1 MTLATF
7 ANRVVLS
14 GGWKRRGIAF
24 AAGAFSALAMAPFNA
39 FPILAITFPVF
50 VWLLDGTGAGR
61 RGLLAAFGAG
71 WWFGFGYFVA
81 GLYWIGMAL
90 FVEADKFAWLLPFAV
105 LGIPAGLALF
115 TASGALI
122 ARALWTTGP
131 FRILA
136 FAAGLGVSEW
146 LRGTILTG
154 FPWNSF
160 GYALTSVPQL
170 AQSASL
176 VGLWGLTLLALAIFA
191 SPATIADARDRT
203 QHPWLPVIVSALA
216 LFLMGA
222 YGWHR
227 LANSE
232 IANVEGVR
240 LRLMQPNISQNL
252 KWQPEQRPAV
262 MRRYLTLSDQ
272 ATAPDRQGVKDI
284 THLIWPESAFPFFL
298 DREPQALA
306 QIGELLPP
314 GVALITGAIRLD
326 APLPGKKDPRIF
338 NSIRVLREDG
348 AIIATYDK
356 LYLVPFG
363 EFVPFQD
370 FLDNIGVSRF
380 MAGVGLQPLT
390 QRRFDAGTR
399 RRALNIPGL
408 PPAAPLICYEA
419 IYPGYVLPEGARPHW
434 ILNLTNDAWFGI
446 SPGPY
451 QHFAQARLRAIEEGL
466 PLVRVANN
474 GISAIVDPLGR
485 IVRSLPLGSDGLIDG
500 ALPEALGE
508 TVYSRHRNGPALL
521 LAIIFAIGAIA
532 ARRRK
537 TRRGA

>member
-1 MTLATF
+1 MTLADF

-14 GGWKRRGIAF
+14 WGWKRRGIAF
-24 AAGAFSALAMAPFNA
+24 FSGAVSALAMAPFDF
-39 FPILAITFPVF
+39 FPVLALTFPMF
-50 VWLLDGTGAGR
+50 VWLLDGAGAGK

-105 LGIPAGLALF
+105 LGIPAGLAFF
-115 TASGALI
+115 TALGALL
-122 ARALWTTGP
+122 ARMMWTTGP
-131 FRILA
+131 LRILA
-136 FAAGLGVSEW
+136 FASALGFSEW

-160 GYALTSVPQL
+160 GYALTGVPQF
-170 AQSASL
+170 AQGASL
-176 VGLWGLTLLALAIFA
+176 VGLWGLTLLALGIFA
-191 SPATIADARDRT
+191 SPATVTDARDRT
-203 QHPWLPVIVSALA
+203 AHPWLPLIVSALA
-216 LFLMGA
+216 LFLLGA

-227 LANSE
+227 LSNNE
-232 IANVEGVR
+232 IANVEGVK

-262 MRRYLTLSDQ
+262 MRRYLSLSDQ
-272 ATAPDRQGVKDI
+272 ATSPERQGVRDV

-306 QIGELLPP
+306 QIADLLPN
-314 GVALITGAIRLD
+314 GVSLITGAIRID
-326 APLPGKKDPRIF
+326 APPKGQNTARVY
-338 NSIRVLREDG
+338 NSIRVLRDDG
-348 AIIATYDK
+348 SIIATYDK
-356 LYLVPFG
+356 RYLVPFG
-363 EFVPFQD
+363 EFLPFQS
-370 FLDNIGVSRF
+370 LLEAIG
-380 MAGVGLQPLT
+380 LEQLT
-390 QRRFDAGTR
+390 RVRGGFTPGAR

-419 IYPGYVLPEGARPHW
+419 IYPGHVLPEGARPRW
-434 ILNLTNDAWFGI
+434 ILNLTNDAWFGLT
-446 SPGPY
+446 PGPY

-485 IVRSLPLGSDGLIDG
+485 ITRSLPLGSDGLIDG
-500 ALPEALGE
+500 ELPQALEE

-521 LAIIFAIGAIA
+521 LALAFAIAAVA
-532 ARRRK
+532 ARRRMK
-537 TRRGA
+537 SRKA

>member
-1 MTLATF
+1 MTLADL

-14 GGWKRRGIAF
+14 GGWRRRGIALGS
-24 AAGAFSALAMAPFNA
+24 GAFSALAMAPFNLW
-39 FPILAITFPVF
+39 PVLVVTFPVF
-50 VWLLDGTGAGR
+50 VWLLDGAGSGR
-61 RGLLAAFGAG
+61 RGLVVAFGTG
-71 WWFGFGYFVA
+71 WWFGFGYFIA

-105 LGIPAGLALF
+105 LGIPAGLAFF
-115 TASGALI
+115 TAFGALL
-122 ARALWTTGP
+122 ARAMWTTGP
-131 FRILA
+131 LRILV
-136 FAAGLGVSEW
+136 FAAGLTIAEF

-160 GYALTSVPQL
+160 GYALTSVSYF
-170 AQSASL
+170 AQGASL
-176 VGLWGLTLLALAIFA
+176 VGLWGLTLFALVIFA

-203 QHPWLPVIVSALA
+203 RHPYAPVALSLLA
-216 LFLMGA
+216 LFLLGA

-227 LANSE
+227 LANNE
-232 IANVEGVR
+232 TTYVEGVR

-252 KWQPEQRPAV
+252 KWQPDQRPAV
-262 MRRYLTLSDQ
+262 MRRYLSLSDQ
-272 ATAPDRQGVKDI
+272 ATSPERQGVKDI

-306 QIGELLPP
+306 QIGDLLPS
-314 GVALITGAIRLD
+314 GVSLITGAIRID
-326 APLPGKKDPRIF
+326 APLPGSQQPRVF
-338 NSIRVLREDG
+338 NSIRVLRDDG

-363 EFVPFQD
+363 EFLPFQT
-370 FLDNIGVSRF
+370 LLESI
-380 MAGVGLQPLT
+380 GLQQLT
-390 QRRFDAGTR
+390 RVRGGFTPGTS
-399 RRALNIPGL
+399 RRALAIPGL

-419 IYPGYVLPEGARPHW
+419 IYPGYVLPQGERPRW

-446 SPGPY
+446 TPGPY

-485 IVRSLPLGSDGLIDG
+485 VLRSLSLGSDGLIDG
-500 ALPEALGE
+500 ALPQPLEA
-508 TVYSRHRNGPALL
+508 TVYARHRNGPVLFLIA
-521 LAIIFAIGAIA
+521 AVVVATFA
-532 ARRRK
+532 ARRRNNVQ
-537 TRRGA
+537 R

>member
-1 MTLATF
+1 MTLADL

-14 GGWKRRGIAF
+14 WGWKRRGIAF
-24 AAGAFSALAMAPFNA
+24 ASGAFSALAMAPFDLW
-39 FPILAITFPVF
+39 PVLAITLPVF
-50 VWLLDGTGAGR
+50 VWLLDGAGAGK
-61 RGLLAAFGAG
+61 RGLVAAFGAG

-105 LGIPAGLALF
+105 LGIPAGLAFF
-115 TASGALI
+115 TAFGALI
-122 ARALWTTGP
+122 ARAMWAHGP
-131 FRILA
+131 VRILA
-136 FAAGLGVSEW
+136 FGAGLTIAEF

-160 GYALTSVPQL
+160 GYALASVSYF
-170 AQSASL
+170 AQGASL
-176 VGLWGLTLLALAIFA
+176 VGLWGMTLLVLAVFA
-191 SPATIADARDRT
+191 SPATMADAHDRT
-203 QHPWLPVIVSALA
+203 RHPFLPIAISVLV
-216 LFLMGA
+216 LFLLGA

-227 LANSE
+227 LANNDT
-232 IANVEGVR
+232 AFVEGVR

-262 MRRYLTLSDQ
+262 MRRYLSLSDQ
-272 ATAPDRQGVKDI
+272 ATSPQRQGVKDV

-314 GVALITGAIRLD
+314 GVSLITGAIRLD
-326 APLPGKKDPRIF
+326 SPLPGTTTPRVF
-338 NSIRVLREDG
+338 NSIRVLRDDG

-356 LYLVPFG
+356 VYLVPFG
-363 EFVPFQD
+363 EFLPFQS
-370 FLDNIGVSRF
+370 LLESI
-380 MAGVGLQPLT
+380 GLQQLT
-390 QRRFDAGTR
+390 RVRGGFNAGAR
-399 RRALNIPGL
+399 RRPLNIPGL

-419 IYPGYVLPEGARPHW
+419 IYPGYALPQGERPKW

-446 SPGPY
+446 TPGPY

-500 ALPEALGE
+500 ELPQPVGE
-508 TVYSRHRNGPALL
+508 TVFSRHRNGPVLL
-521 LAIIFAIGAIA
+521 LVALFTVGALA
-532 ARRRK
+532 VRRRMAK
-537 TRRGA
+537 HKA

>member
-1 MTLATF
+1 MTLASI

-24 AAGAFSALAMAPFNA
+24 LAGAMSALAMAPFNA

-61 RGLLAAFGAG
+61 RGMLAAFGTG

-105 LGIPAGLALF
+105 LGIPAGLAFF
-115 TASGALI
+115 TATGALI

-131 FRILA
+131 ARILA
-136 FAAGLGVSEW
+136 FAFGLGFTEW

-222 YGWHR
+222 FGWHR
-227 LANSE
+227 LANNE

-262 MRRYLTLSDQ
+262 MRHYLSLSDQ

-314 GVALITGAIRLD
+314 GVSLITGAIRID
-326 APLPGKKDPRIF
+326 APLPGKKDPRVF
-338 NSIRVLREDG
+338 NSIRVLRDDG
-348 AIIATYDK
+348 AIVATYDK

-363 EFVPFQD
+363 EFLPFQS
-370 FLDNIGVSRF
+370 LLEAI
-380 MAGVGLQPLT
+380 GLQQLT
-390 QRRFDAGTR
+390 RVRGGFTPGAR
-399 RRALNIPGL
+399 RRALEIPGL
-408 PPAAPLICYEA
+408 PPATPLICYEV
-419 IYPGYVLPEGARPHW
+419 IYPGYVLPEGPRPRW

-446 SPGPY
+446 TPGPY

-500 ALPEALGE
+500 ALPEALEE

-521 LAIIFAIGAIA
+521 LAIIFGIGAIA

-537 TRRGA
+537 TRRGV

>member
-1 MTLATF
+1 MTLTAL

-14 GGWKRRGIAF
+14 EGWKRRGIAF
-24 AAGAFSALAMAPFNA
+24 VSGALSALAMAPFGL
-39 FPILAITFPVF
+39 FPVLAITFPVF
-50 VWLLDGTGAGR
+50 VWLLDGAGAGK
-61 RGLLAAFGAG
+61 RGLLAAFGIG

-105 LGIPAGLALF
+105 LGIPAGLAFF
-115 TASGALI
+115 TGFGALL
-122 ARALWTTGP
+122 ARAMWTTGP
-131 FRILA
+131 LRILA
-136 FAAGLGVSEW
+136 FAAGLMISEW

-160 GYALTSVPQL
+160 GYALTGVPQF
-170 AQSASL
+170 AQGASL
-176 VGLWGLTLLALAIFA
+176 VGIWGLTLLALAIFA
-191 SPATIADARDRT
+191 SPATISDARDRT
-203 QHPWLPVIVSALA
+203 RHPWLPLIVSALA
-216 LFLMGA
+216 LFLLGA

-227 LANSE
+227 LANNE
-232 IANVEGVR
+232 IANVDGVR

-262 MRRYLTLSDQ
+262 MRRYLSLSDQ

-314 GVALITGAIRLD
+314 GVSLITGAIRLD
-326 APLPGKKDPRIF
+326 APLPGSKDPRVF
-338 NSIRVLREDG
+338 NSIRVLRDDG
-348 AIIATYDK
+348 SIIATYDK

-363 EFVPFQD
+363 EFLPFQS
-370 FLDNIGVSRF
+370 LLESI
-380 MAGVGLQPLT
+380 GLQQLT
-390 QRRFDAGTR
+390 RVRGGFTPGTR

-408 PPAAPLICYEA
+408 PPAAALICYEA
-419 IYPGYVLPEGARPHW
+419 IFSNNVLPYEQRAQW

-446 SPGPY
+446 TPGPY

-485 IVRSLPLGSDGLIDG
+485 IIRSLPLGADGLIDG
-500 ALPEALGE
+500 PLPQALPE
-508 TVYSRHRNGPALL
+508 TVYSRHRNGPVLL
-521 LAIIFAIGAIA
+521 MTTIFAIGALS

-537 TRRGA
+537 KRRDA

>member
-1 MTLATF
+1 MTLADL

-14 GGWKRRGIAF
+14 WGWKRRGIAL
-24 AAGAFSALAMAPFNA
+24 ASGALSALAMAPLNLW
-39 FPILAITFPVF
+39 PVLALTFPVF
-50 VWLLDGTGAGR
+50 IWLLDGTGAGR
-61 RGLLAAFGAG
+61 RGLLAAFGTG

-105 LGIPAGLALF
+105 LGIPAGLAFF
-115 TASGALI
+115 TAFGALL
-122 ARALWTTGP
+122 ARAMWTTGP
-131 FRILA
+131 LRILA
-136 FAAGLGVSEW
+136 FAAGLGVIEW

-160 GYALTSVPQL
+160 GYALTSVPQF
-170 AQSASL
+170 AQGASL

-203 QHPWLPVIVSALA
+203 QHPWLPVILSALA
-216 LFLMGA
+216 LFLLGA

-227 LANSE
+227 LANNE
-232 IANVEGVR
+232 VAYVDGVK
-240 LRLMQPNISQNL
+240 LRLMQPNVSQNL

-262 MRRYLTLSDQ
+262 MRRYLALSDQ
-272 ATAPDRQGVKDI
+272 ATAPDRQGVRDI

-306 QIGELLPP
+306 QIADLLPS
-314 GVALITGAIRLD
+314 GVTLVTGAIRLD
-326 APLPGKKDPRIF
+326 APLPGTKDARVF
-338 NSIRVLREDG
+338 NSIRVLRDDG
-348 AIIATYDK
+348 SIIATYDK
-356 LYLVPFG
+356 RYLVPFG
-363 EFVPFQD
+363 EFLPFQS
-370 FLDNIGVSRF
+370 LLESI
-380 MAGVGLQPLT
+380 GLQQLT
-390 QRRFDAGTR
+390 RVRGGFTAGAQ

-408 PPAAPLICYEA
+408 PPAAALVCYEA
-419 IYPGYVLPEGARPHW
+419 IYPGYILPEGPRPRW

-446 SPGPY
+446 TPGPY

-485 IVRSLPLGSDGLIDG
+485 ILRYLPLGGDGLIDG
-500 ALPEALGE
+500 ALPQALE
-508 TVYSRHRNGPALL
+508 DTFYSRHRNGPALL
-521 LAIIFAIGAIA
+521 LTVIFAIAA
-532 ARRRK
+532 FTARRRK
-537 TRRGA
+537 SRRST

>member
-1 MTLATF
+1 MTLADL

-14 GGWKRRGIAF
+14 GGWRRRGIALGS
-24 AAGAFSALAMAPFNA
+24 GALSALAMAPFNLW
-39 FPILAITFPVF
+39 PVLVVTFPVF
-50 VWLLDGTGAGR
+50 VWLLDGAGSGR
-61 RGLLAAFGAG
+61 RGLLVAFGTG
-71 WWFGFGYFVA
+71 WWFGFGYFIA

-105 LGIPAGLALF
+105 LGIPAGLAFF
-115 TASGALI
+115 TAFGALL
-122 ARALWTTGP
+122 ARAMWTTGP
-131 FRILA
+131 LRILA
-136 FAAGLGVSEW
+136 FAAGLTIAEF

-160 GYALTSVPQL
+160 GYSLTSVSYF
-170 AQSASL
+170 AQGASL
-176 VGLWGLTLLALAIFA
+176 VGLWGLTLFALVIFA

-203 QHPWLPVIVSALA
+203 RHPFAPVALSLLA
-216 LFLMGA
+216 LFLLGA

-227 LANSE
+227 LAN
-232 IANVEGVR
+232 NDVTYVEGVR

-252 KWQPEQRPAV
+252 KWQPDQRPAV
-262 MRRYLTLSDQ
+262 MRRYLSLSDQ
-272 ATAPDRQGVKDI
+272 ATSPERQGVKDI

-306 QIGELLPP
+306 QIGDLLPS
-314 GVALITGAIRLD
+314 GVSLITGAIRID
-326 APLPGKKDPRIF
+326 APLPGSQQPRVF
-338 NSIRVLREDG
+338 NSIRVLRDDG

-363 EFVPFQD
+363 EFLPFQT
-370 FLDNIGVSRF
+370 LLESI
-380 MAGVGLQPLT
+380 GLQQLT
-390 QRRFDAGTR
+390 RVRGGFTPGTS
-399 RRALNIPGL
+399 RRALAIPGL

-419 IYPGYVLPEGARPHW
+419 IYPGYVLPQGERPRW

-446 SPGPY
+446 TPGPY

-485 IVRSLPLGSDGLIDG
+485 VLRSLSLGSDGLIDG
-500 ALPEALGE
+500 ALPQPLEA
-508 TVYSRHRNGPALL
+508 TFYARHRNGPVLFLIA
-521 LAIIFAIGAIA
+521 AFVVATFA
-532 ARRRK
+532 ARRRNNVQ
-537 TRRGA
+537 R

>member
-1 MTLATF
+1 MTLADL

-14 GGWKRRGIAF
+14 WGWKRRLIALCS
-24 AAGAFSALAMAPFNA
+24 GAVSALAMAPFDLW
-39 FPILAITFPVF
+39 PILAVTFPIF
-50 VWLLDGTGAGR
+50 VWLLDGAGAGK
-61 RGLLAAFGAG
+61 RGLLVAFGAG

-105 LGIPAGLALF
+105 LGIPAGLAFF
-115 TASGALI
+115 TGFGALL
-122 ARALWTTGP
+122 ARLIWTTGP
-131 FRILA
+131 LRILA
-136 FAAGLGVSEW
+136 FAAALGLSEW

-160 GYALTSVPQL
+160 GYALTSLPQL
-170 AQSASL
+170 AQGASL
-176 VGLWGLTLLALAIFA
+176 VGLWGLTLLTLAIFA
-191 SPATIADARDRT
+191 SPATITDARDRT
-203 QHPWLPVIVSALA
+203 AHPWLPLIASALV
-216 LFLMGA
+216 LFLLGA

-227 LANSE
+227 LANNE

-262 MRRYLTLSDQ
+262 MRRYLSLSDQ
-272 ATAPDRQGVKDI
+272 ATSPDRQGVRDI

-306 QIGELLPP
+306 QIAELLPS
-314 GVALITGAIRLD
+314 GVSLITGAIRLE
-326 APLPGKKDPRIF
+326 APPKGQNDPRVY
-338 NSIRVLREDG
+338 NSIRVLRDDG
-348 AIIATYDK
+348 SIIATYDK

-363 EFVPFQD
+363 EFLPFQS
-370 FLDNIGVSRF
+370 LLESI
-380 MAGVGLQPLT
+380 GLQQLT
-390 QRRFDAGTR
+390 RVRGGFTAAAR
-399 RRALNIPGL
+399 RRVLNISGL
-408 PPAAPLICYEA
+408 PPAAALICYEA
-419 IYPGYVLPEGARPHW
+419 IYPGYVLPEGPRPRW

-446 SPGPY
+446 TPGPY

-485 IVRSLPLGSDGLIDG
+485 VVRSLPLGSDGLIDG
-500 ALPEALGE
+500 ALPQALDE
-508 TVYSRHRNGPALL
+508 TVYSRHRNGLALL
-521 LAIIFAIGAIA
+521 LAGIFATAALA

>member
-1 MTLATF
+1 MTLAGL

-14 GGWKRRGIAF
+14 WGWKRRGIAF
-24 AAGAFSALAMAPFNA
+24 GCGALSALAMAPFNLWPVLA
-39 FPILAITFPVF
+39 FTFPVF

-61 RGLLAAFGAG
+61 RGLISAFGAG

-105 LGIPAGLALF
+105 LGIPAGLAFF
-115 TASGALI
+115 TAFGALL
-122 ARALWTTGP
+122 ARAMWTTGP
-131 FRILA
+131 LRIVA
-136 FAAGLGVSEW
+136 FAAGLTIAEF

-160 GYALTSVPQL
+160 GYALTSVSYF
-170 AQSASL
+170 AQGASL

-191 SPATIADARDRT
+191 SPATMADARDRT
-203 QHPWLPVIVSALA
+203 AHPFLPVILSVFVL
-216 LFLMGA
+216 LLLGA

-227 LANSE
+227 LSSHS
-232 IANVEGVR
+232 IAEVEGVR

-262 MRRYLTLSDQ
+262 MRRYLSLSDQ
-272 ATAPDRQGVKDI
+272 AASPERQGVKDV

-306 QIGELLPP
+306 QIGELLPA
-314 GVALITGAIRLD
+314 GVSLITGAIRLD
-326 APLPGKKDPRIF
+326 APLPGSKDPRVF
-338 NSIRVLREDG
+338 NAIRVLRDDG

-356 LYLVPFG
+356 VYLVPFG
-363 EFVPFQD
+363 EFLPFQS
-370 FLDNIGVSRF
+370 LLESI
-380 MAGVGLQPLT
+380 GLQQLT
-390 QRRFDAGTR
+390 RVRGGFTAGATR
-399 RRALNIPGL
+399 RPLVVPGL

-419 IYPGYVLPEGARPHW
+419 IYPGYALPTGPRPRW

-446 SPGPY
+446 TPGPY
-451 QHFAQARLRAIEEGL
+451 QHFAQARVRAIEEGL

-485 IVRSLPLGSDGLIDG
+485 VLRMLPLGSDGLIDG
-500 ALPEALGE
+500 GLPQALEA
-508 TVYSRHRNGPALL
+508 TFYARHRNGPVMLL
-521 LAIIFAIGAIA
+521 IAAFMIAAFA
-532 ARRRK
+532 ARRRDLK
-537 TRRGA
+537 RRVSASA

>member
-1 MTLATF
+1 MALAKL

-14 GGWKRRGIAF
+14 WGWKRRGIALG
-24 AAGAFSALAMAPFNA
+24 AGALSALAMAPFGLW
-39 FPILAITFPVF
+39 PVLAITFPVF
-50 VWLLDGTGAGR
+50 VWLLDGAGAGR
-61 RGLLAAFGAG
+61 RGLITAFGTG

-105 LGIPAGLALF
+105 LGIPAGLAIF
-115 TASGALI
+115 TGLGAAL
-122 ARALWTTGP
+122 ARALWTNGP
-131 FRILA
+131 VRILA
-136 FAAGLGVSEW
+136 FAVGLTVSEF

-160 GYALTSVPQL
+160 GYALANVSYL
-170 AQSASL
+170 AQGASL
-176 VGLWGLTLLALAIFA
+176 VGLWGLTLVALGVFA

-203 QHPWLPVIVSALA
+203 AHPYAPVAIA
-216 LFLMGA
+216 FLVVLLLGA

-227 LANSE
+227 LANHE
-232 IANVEGVR
+232 IGTVEGVR

-272 ATAPDRQGVKDI
+272 ATSPERQGVKDI

-314 GVALITGAIRLD
+314 GVSLITGAIRLD
-326 APLPGKKDPRIF
+326 APLPGAKDPRVF
-338 NSIRVLREDG
+338 NSIRVLRDDG
-348 AIIATYDK
+348 AIVATYDK
-356 LYLVPFG
+356 VYLVPFG
-363 EFVPFQD
+363 EFLPFQS
-370 FLDNIGVSRF
+370 LLES
-380 MAGVGLQPLT
+380 VGLQQLT
-390 QRRFDAGTR
+390 RVRGGFNAGAARRLLR
-399 RRALNIPGL
+399 IPGL

-419 IYPGYVLPEGARPHW
+419 IYPGYAVPRGERPRW

-446 SPGPY
+446 TPGPY

-474 GISAIVDPLGR
+474 GISAIVDPLGT
-485 IVRSLPLGSDGLIDG
+485 IVNMLPLGSDGLIDG
-500 ALPEALGE
+500 ALPQALEE
-508 TVYSRHRNGPALL
+508 TVYARHRNGPVLL
-521 LAIIFAIGAIA
+521 LVTAFAIA
-532 ARRRK
+532 ALVARRRN
-537 TRRGA
+537 TRRHA

>member
-1 MTLATF
+1 MTLAGL
-7 ANRVVLS
+7 ANRAVLS
-14 GGWKRRGIAF
+14 WGWKRRGIAF
-24 AAGAFSALAMAPFNA
+24 ASGAVSALAMAPFNLW
-39 FPILAITFPVF
+39 PVLAVTFPVL
-50 VWLLDGTGAGR
+50 VWLLDGSGAGR
-61 RGLLAAFGAG
+61 RGLAAAFGAG

-115 TASGALI
+115 TGFGALI
-122 ARALWTTGP
+122 ARAMWTTGP
-131 FRILA
+131 LRILA
-136 FAAGLGVSEW
+136 FAAGLGISEW

-160 GYALTSVPQL
+160 GYALTGMLPF
-170 AQSASL
+170 AQAASL
-176 VGLWGLTLLALAIFA
+176 VGLWGLTLLSLAIFA

-203 QHPWLPVIVSALA
+203 QHRWLPLILSALA
-216 LFLMGA
+216 LFLLGV

-227 LANSE
+227 LSNNEVAD
-232 IANVEGVR
+232 VEGVR

-272 ATAPDRQGVKDI
+272 ATAPNRQGVKDV

-314 GVALITGAIRLD
+314 GVSLITGAIRLD
-326 APLPGKKDPRIF
+326 APLPGSQQPRVF
-338 NSIRVLREDG
+338 NSIRVLNDNG
-348 AIIATYDK
+348 SIIATYDK

-363 EFVPFQD
+363 EFLPFQT
-370 FLDNIGVSRF
+370 LLESI
-380 MAGVGLQPLT
+380 GLQQLT
-390 QRRFDAGTR
+390 RVRGGFTAAARRQ
-399 RRALNIPGL
+399 ALNIPGL

-419 IYPGYVLPEGARPHW
+419 IYPGYVLPEGPRPRW

-446 SPGPY
+446 TPGPH

-485 IVRSLPLGSDGLIDG
+485 IVRYLPLGSDGLIDG
-500 ALPEALGE
+500 ALPQPLGE
-508 TVYSRHRNGPALL
+508 TLYAKHRNGPALL
-521 LAIIFAIGAIA
+521 LTLFFTIGALIGRRRMP
-532 ARRRK
+532 ARR
-537 TRRGA
+537 A

>member
-1 MTLATF
+1 MTFADL

-14 GGWKRRGIAF
+14 WGWKRRSIAF
-24 AAGAFSALAMAPFNA
+24 LAGAVSALAMAPFEL
-39 FPILAITFPVF
+39 FPVLALTFPVL
-50 VWLLDGTGAGR
+50 VWLLDGTGAGK

-105 LGIPAGLALF
+105 FGIPAGLAVF
-115 TASGALI
+115 TGFGALV
-122 ARALWTTGP
+122 ARLMWTTGP
-131 FRILA
+131 LRILA
-136 FAAGLGVSEW
+136 FAAGLFISEW

-160 GYALTSVPQL
+160 GYALASVPQF
-170 AQSASL
+170 AQGASV

-203 QHPWLPVIVSALA
+203 GHPWLPLALSALA
-216 LFLMGA
+216 LFLLGA

-227 LANSE
+227 LANNE
-232 IANVEGVR
+232 IGSVQGVR

-262 MRRYLTLSDQ
+262 MRRYLSLSDQ
-272 ATAPDRQGVKDI
+272 ATSPDRQGVKDV

-314 GVALITGAIRLD
+314 GVSLTTGAIRLD
-326 APLPGKKDPRIF
+326 APLPGRSDPRVF
-338 NSIRVLREDG
+338 NSIRVLRDDG
-348 AIIATYDK
+348 SIIATYDK

-363 EFVPFQD
+363 EFLPFQS
-370 FLDNIGVSRF
+370 FLEAI
-380 MAGVGLQPLT
+380 GLQQLT
-390 QRRFDAGTR
+390 RVRGGFTAGSS

-408 PPAAPLICYEA
+408 PPAAALICYEA
-419 IYPGYVLPEGARPHW
+419 IYPGYVLPQGARPQW

-446 SPGPY
+446 TPGPY

-500 ALPEALGE
+500 ELPNALEE
-508 TVYSRHRNGPALL
+508 TLYSRHRNGLALL
-521 LAIIFAIGAIA
+521 LTIIFASAALA

>member
-1 MTLATF
+1 MTLADL

-14 GGWKRRGIAF
+14 WGWKRRGIAF
-24 AAGAFSALAMAPFNA
+24 FSGAVSALAMAPFDF
-39 FPILAITFPVF
+39 FPVLAITFPIF
-50 VWLLDGTGAGR
+50 VWLLDGAGAGK
-61 RGLLAAFGAG
+61 RGLIAAFGTG

-105 LGIPAGLALF
+105 LGIPAGLAFF
-115 TASGALI
+115 TATGALI
-122 ARALWTTGP
+122 ARAMWPTGP
-131 FRILA
+131 MRIFA
-136 FAAGLGVSEW
+136 FAAGLGISEW

-160 GYALTSVPQL
+160 GYALTSLPPL
-170 AQSASL
+170 AQGASL
-176 VGLWGLTLLALAIFA
+176 VGLWGLTLFALAVFS
-191 SPATIADARDRT
+191 SPATITDARDRT
-203 QHPWLPVIVSALA
+203 AHPWLPLIVATLTM
-216 LFLMGA
+216 FLLGA

-227 LANSE
+227 LANNE
-232 IANVEGVR
+232 VANVEGVK

-262 MRRYLTLSDQ
+262 MRRYLSLSDQ

-306 QIGELLPP
+306 QIGQLLPN
-314 GVALITGAIRLD
+314 GVSLITGAIRLD
-326 APLPGKKDPRIF
+326 APLAGTTTPRVF
-338 NSIRVLREDG
+338 NSIRVLRDDG
-348 AIIATYDK
+348 TIIATYDK

-363 EFVPFQD
+363 EFLPFQSV
-370 FLDNIGVSRF
+370 LEGI
-380 MAGVGLQPLT
+380 GLQQLT
-390 QRRFDAGTR
+390 RVRGGFTPGTR
-399 RRALNIPGL
+399 RRALTIPGL

-419 IYPGYVLPEGARPHW
+419 IYPGYVLPEGPRPQW

-446 SPGPY
+446 TPGPH

-485 IVRSLPLGSDGLIDG
+485 VLRYLPLGSDGLIDG
-500 ALPEALGE
+500 ALPQALGE

-521 LAIIFAIGAIA
+521 FMIIFAIAALA
-532 ARRRK
+532 ARRRA
-537 TRRGA
+537 TRRAA

>member
-1 MTLATF
+1 MKLADF

-14 GGWKRRGIAF
+14 WGWKRRGIAF
-24 AAGAFSALAMAPFNA
+24 GSGAVSALAMAPFDLW
-39 FPILAITFPVF
+39 PVLAITLPIF
-50 VWLLDGTGAGR
+50 VWLLDGAGAGK
-61 RGLLAAFGAG
+61 RGLLAAFGTG

-105 LGIPAGLALF
+105 LGIPAGLAFF
-115 TASGALI
+115 TAFGALF
-122 ARALWTTGP
+122 ARAIWTTGP
-131 FRILA
+131 MRILA
-136 FAAGLGVSEW
+136 FAGALLISEW

-160 GYALTSVPQL
+160 GYALTSVPL
-170 AQSASL
+170 FAQGASL
-176 VGLWGLTLLALAIFA
+176 VGLWGLTLLALAVFA
-191 SPATIADARDRT
+191 SPATIADARDST
-203 QHPWLPVIVSALA
+203 AHPWLPLVVSALA
-216 LFLMGA
+216 LFLLGA

-227 LANSE
+227 LANNE
-232 IANVEGVR
+232 TTFVQGVK

-252 KWQPEQRPAV
+252 KWQPEQRPVV
-262 MRRYLTLSDQ
+262 MRRYLSLSDQ

-326 APLPGKKDPRIF
+326 SPLPGTTQPRVF
-338 NSIRVLREDG
+338 NSIRALRDDG
-348 AIIATYDK
+348 SIIATYDK

-363 EFVPFQD
+363 EFLPFQS
-370 FLDNIGVSRF
+370 LLES
-380 MAGVGLQPLT
+380 VGLQQLT
-390 QRRFDAGTR
+390 RIRGGFNAGAR
-399 RRALNIPGL
+399 RRALNVPGL

-419 IYPGYVLPEGARPHW
+419 IYPGYVLPEGARPRW

-446 SPGPY
+446 TPGPY

-485 IVRSLPLGSDGLIDG
+485 IVRSLPLGGDGLIDG
-500 ALPEALGE
+500 ALPQALEE

-521 LAIIFAIGAIA
+521 LATGFVTLVLVVRG
-532 ARRRK
+532 RRK
-537 TRRGA
+537 RRVVT

>member
-1 MTLATF
+1 MTLAAV

-14 GGWKRRGIAF
+14 WGWKRRGIAF
-24 AAGAFSALAMAPFNA
+24 VAGALSALSMAPFGL
-39 FPILAITFPVF
+39 FPVLLFTFPVF
-50 VWLLDGTGAGR
+50 VWLLDGAGAGK

-105 LGIPAGLALF
+105 LGIPAGLAFF
-115 TASGALI
+115 TAFGALI
-122 ARALWTTGP
+122 ARMIWATGP
-131 FRILA
+131 TRILA
-136 FAAGLGVSEW
+136 FAAGLGISEW

-160 GYALTSVPQL
+160 GYALTGVPQF
-170 AQSASL
+170 AQGASL

-203 QHPWLPVIVSALA
+203 RHPWLPVILSALA
-216 LFLMGA
+216 LFLLGA

-227 LANSE
+227 LANNT
-232 IANVEGVR
+232 IANVNGVR

-262 MRRYLTLSDQ
+262 MQRYLSLSDQ
-272 ATAPDRQGVKDI
+272 ATSPERQGVKDI

-306 QIGELLPP
+306 QIAELLPN
-314 GVALITGAIRLD
+314 GVTLVTGAIRLD
-326 APLPGKKDPRIF
+326 APLPGSQTPRVF
-338 NSIRVLREDG
+338 NSIRVLRDDG

-363 EFVPFQD
+363 EFLPFQS
-370 FLDNIGVSRF
+370 LLESIGLRQLTHQRGGF
-380 MAGVGLQPLT
+380 TAGARRRPLT
-390 QRRFDAGTR
+390 
-399 RRALNIPGL
+399 IPGL

-419 IYPGYVLPEGARPHW
+419 IYPGYVLPEGPRPRW
-434 ILNLTNDAWFGI
+434 ILNLTNDAWFGMT
-446 SPGPY
+446 PGPY

-485 IVRSLPLGSDGLIDG
+485 IVNSLPLGSDGLIDG
-500 ALPEALGE
+500 ALPEALDE

-521 LAIIFAIGAIA
+521 LAAAFAIAAFA

-537 TRRGA
+537 AKSRA

>member
-1 MTLATF
+1 MTLASI

-14 GGWKRRGIAF
+14 EGWKRRGIAF
-24 AAGAFSALAMAPFNA
+24 LAGALSALAMAPFNA
-39 FPILAITFPVF
+39 FPILAITFPVL

-105 LGIPAGLALF
+105 LGIPAGLAFF
-115 TASGALI
+115 TAFGALI

-131 FRILA
+131 ARILA
-136 FAAGLGVSEW
+136 FAFGLGFTEW

-191 SPATIADARDRT
+191 SPATLADARDRT
-203 QHPWLPVIVSALA
+203 QHPWLPVIVSAFA

-222 YGWHR
+222 FGWHR
-227 LANSE
+227 LANNE

-262 MRRYLTLSDQ
+262 MRRYLSLSDQ

-314 GVALITGAIRLD
+314 GVSLITGAIRLD
-326 APLPGKKDPRIF
+326 APLPGRTDARVF
-338 NSIRVLREDG
+338 NSIRVLRDNG

-356 LYLVPFG
+356 RYLVPFG
-363 EFVPFQD
+363 EFLPFQS
-370 FLDNIGVSRF
+370 LLEAI
-380 MAGVGLQPLT
+380 GLQQLT
-390 QRRFDAGTR
+390 RVRGGFTAGTR
-399 RRALNIPGL
+399 RRALEIPGL
-408 PPAAPLICYEA
+408 PPTAPLICYEA
-419 IYPGYVLPEGARPHW
+419 IYPGYVLPEGARPRW

-446 SPGPY
+446 TPGPY
-451 QHFAQARLRAIEEGL
+451 QHFAQARLRAVEEGL

-485 IVRSLPLGSDGLIDG
+485 IVRLLPLGSDGLIDG
-500 ALPEALGE
+500 ALPEALEG
-508 TVYSRHRNGPALL
+508 TVYSRHRNGPVLL
-521 LAIIFAIGAIA
+521 LAIIFAIGALA
-532 ARRRK
+532 ARRQR

>member
-1 MTLATF
+1 MTLADL
-7 ANRVVLS
+7 ANRVVLFS
-14 GGWKRRGIAF
+14 GWKRRGVALLS
-24 AAGAFSALAMAPFNA
+24 GALSALAMAPFDLW
-39 FPILAITFPVF
+39 PVLAITLPVF
-50 VWLLDGTGAGR
+50 VWLLDGAGAGR
-61 RGLLAAFGAG
+61 SGLIAAFGAG

-115 TASGALI
+115 TAAGALL
-122 ARALWTTGP
+122 ARLLWTTGP
-131 FRILA
+131 LRILA
-136 FAAGLGVSEW
+136 FAAGLGISEW

-170 AQSASL
+170 AQAASI
-176 VGLWGLTLLALAIFA
+176 VGLWGLTLIALAVFA

-203 QHPWLPVIVSALA
+203 QHPWLPIVLSALT
-216 LFLMGA
+216 LFLLGA

-227 LANSE
+227 LANNE
-232 IANVEGVR
+232 VGYVDGVK

-262 MRRYLTLSDQ
+262 MRRYLSLSDQ

-306 QIGELLPP
+306 QIGDLLPP
-314 GVALITGAIRLD
+314 NVSLITGAIRLD
-326 APLPGKKDPRIF
+326 APLPGKTDARVF
-338 NSIRVLREDG
+338 NSIRVLRDDG

-363 EFVPFQD
+363 EFLPFQS
-370 FLDNIGVSRF
+370 LLEAI
-380 MAGVGLQPLT
+380 GLQQLT
-390 QRRFDAGTR
+390 RVRGGFTPGTR
-399 RRALNIPGL
+399 RRALNVHGL

-419 IYPGYVLPEGARPHW
+419 IYPGHVLPDGKRPRW

-446 SPGPY
+446 TPGPY

-474 GISAIVDPLGR
+474 GISAIIDPLGR
-485 IVRSLPLGSDGLIDG
+485 VIRSLPLGSDGVIDG
-500 ALPEALGE
+500 GLPQALDE
-508 TVYSRHRNGPALL
+508 TLYARHRTGPALL
-521 LAIIFAIGAIA
+521 IAIVFIGAAIT
-532 ARRRK
+532 ARRRRMR
-537 TRRGA
+537 RRG

>member
-1 MTLATF
+1 MTLAGL

-14 GGWKRRGIAF
+14 WGWKRRGIAF
-24 AAGAFSALAMAPFNA
+24 VAGALSALSMAPFDLW
-39 FPILAITFPVF
+39 PILALTFPVL

-61 RGLLAAFGAG
+61 RGLVSAFATG

-105 LGIPAGLALF
+105 LGIPAGLAIF
-115 TASGALI
+115 TALGTLL
-122 ARALWTTGP
+122 ARAIWTTGP

-136 FAAGLGVSEW
+136 FAASLGFTEW

-160 GYALTSVPQL
+160 GYALTSLPQL
-170 AQSASL
+170 AQAASL

-203 QHPWLPVIVSALA
+203 QHPWLPLILAALT
-216 LFLMGA
+216 LFLLGA
-222 YGWHR
+222 FGWHR
-227 LANSE
+227 LSTNE
-232 IANVEGVR
+232 TTYVEGVR

-262 MRRYLTLSDQ
+262 MRRYLSLSDQ

-314 GVALITGAIRLD
+314 GVSLITGAIRLD
-326 APLPGKKDPRIF
+326 SPLPGSKDPRVF
-338 NSIRVLREDG
+338 NSIRVLRDDG
-348 AIIATYDK
+348 AIVSSYDK

-363 EFVPFQD
+363 EFLPFQS
-370 FLDNIGVSRF
+370 FLEAI
-380 MAGVGLQPLT
+380 GLQQLT
-390 QRRFDAGTR
+390 RVRGGFTPGTR
-399 RRALNIPGL
+399 RRALTIAGL

-419 IYPGYVLPEGARPHW
+419 IYPGYVLSEGARPRW

-446 SPGPY
+446 TPGPY

-474 GISAIVDPLGR
+474 GISAIIDPAGR
-485 IVRSLPLGSDGLIDG
+485 ILRSLPLGSDGLIDG
-500 ALPEALGE
+500 ALPQPLGE

-521 LAIIFAIGAIA
+521 LAIIFAIGALA
-532 ARRRK
+532 AGRRN
-537 TRRGA
+537 RGRAR

>member
-1 MTLATF
+1 MTLAGF

-14 GGWKRRGIAF
+14 WGWKRRGIAF
-24 AAGAFSALAMAPFNA
+24 LAGALSALAMAPFELW
-39 FPILAITFPVF
+39 PVLAITFPVF
-50 VWLLDGTGAGR
+50 VWLLDGTGAGK
-61 RGLLAAFGAG
+61 RGLIAAFGTG
-71 WWFGFGYFVA
+71 WWFGFGYFIA
-81 GLYWIGMAL
+81 GLHWIGMAL

-105 LGIPAGLALF
+105 LGIPAGLAFF
-115 TASGALI
+115 TGFGALL
-122 ARALWTTGP
+122 ARTMWTTGP
-131 FRILA
+131 LRILA
-136 FAAGLGVSEW
+136 FAAGLGVAEY

-160 GYALTSVPQL
+160 GYALTSVPQF
-170 AQSASL
+170 AQGASL
-176 VGLWGLTLLALAIFA
+176 VGLWGLTLFSLAIFA

-203 QHPWLPVIVSALA
+203 QHPWLPLLVSAFA
-216 LFLMGA
+216 LFLLGA

-227 LANSE
+227 LANNE

-262 MRRYLTLSDQ
+262 MRRYLSLSDQ

-298 DREPQALA
+298 DREPPALA

-314 GVALITGAIRLD
+314 GVSLITGAIRLD
-326 APLPGKKDPRIF
+326 APLPGRQDARVF
-338 NSIRVLREDG
+338 NSVRVLRDDG
-348 AIIATYDK
+348 SIIATYDK

-363 EFVPFQD
+363 EFLPFQS
-370 FLDNIGVSRF
+370 LLESI
-380 MAGVGLQPLT
+380 GLQQLT
-390 QRRFDAGTR
+390 RVRGGFTAGAR

-408 PPAAPLICYEA
+408 PPAAALICYEA
-419 IYPGYVLPEGARPHW
+419 IYPGYVLPEGPRPRW

-446 SPGPY
+446 TPGPY

-474 GISAIVDPLGR
+474 GISAIVDPVGR
-485 IVRSLPLGSDGLIDG
+485 IVHYLPLGSDGLIDG
-500 ALPEALGE
+500 ALPEALEE

-521 LAIIFAIGAIA
+521 LAVAFISLALFARGRKK
-532 ARRRK
+532 RRNVTER
-537 TRRGA
+537 